1 MINSEKIL
9 INIEKFEIYP
19 SHEQI
24 FNAILNKCEEE
35 KKIIIRGVLQSGKS
49 FFCRKLSIFLKEKL
63 NLHDNDIKIIDLPL
77 LILNNMFQNKMQD
90 VSIKIINKFIKQNDL
105 NELIHIQDFKIIILD
120 DINDIIFKDLPKFRY
135 NVKNNQILIQVL
147 ENKLYQINKTE
158 LQDLNYKVY
167 ELNSPNDQDLKIMI
181 KKYNNIFNVNISV
194 VDINFN
200 KFKLLIA

>member
-1 MINSEKIL
+1 MINSEKIF

-63 NLHDNDIKIIDLPL
+63 NLHDSDIKIIDLPL

-120 DINDIIFKDLPKFRY
+120 DINDMIFKDLPKFRY
-135 NVKNNQILIQVL
+135 NIKNNQILIQVL

-200 KFKLLIA
+200 KYKSLIA